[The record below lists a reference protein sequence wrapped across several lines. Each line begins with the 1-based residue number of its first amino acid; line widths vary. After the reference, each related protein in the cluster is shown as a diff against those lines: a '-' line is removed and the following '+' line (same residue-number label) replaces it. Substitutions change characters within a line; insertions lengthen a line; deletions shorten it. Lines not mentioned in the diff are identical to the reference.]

1 MFLPNFWMKLV
12 RPRGTQLPNIVH
24 FECSMEM
31 TKHDI
36 KNYLNKIY
44 NIPVVEVRTKIFLGK
59 FRRDLGKGYIVKED
73 DVKNAII
80 TLVCMK

>member
-1 MFLPNFWMKLV
+1 MKLV